1 MVNQRTYQ
9 RIKLMKTVYLVII
22 ILLALT
28 GCIEKQEKVNLS
40 IVQEPGIMDND
51 TAVKVAIASV
61 VSPKESY
68 AYYEDMIQYFSKKLG
83 GPVKIV
89 QRRSYQEVNDLI
101 KNNQIDFAFVCSG
114 AYIEGNE
121 EFGMKLLVAPK
132 IYGKTTYHSYII
144 VPNNSNYTNLP
155 DLRGKK
161 FAFSDPLSNSG
172 KLYPAYR
179 LSLINET
186 PESFFGVDDKGRNNS
201 FFTYS
206 HDNSIIA
213 VAEGVADGAAVD
225 SLVYEYMK
233 ETKPEI
239 IAKTRIIETSPP
251 FGIPPVVVSKDID
264 PFLEQRLKDIFLKM
278 DKDEEGMKILSRIK
292 IDRFVAI
299 NDNAYDSIR
308 EMRKR
313 VK

>member
-1 MVNQRTYQ
+1 MA
-9 RIKLMKTVYLVII
+9 MKNIYLVIF
-22 ILLALT
+22 ILLAAT
-28 GCIEKQEKVNLS
+28 GGCVENREKIDLS
-40 IVQEPGIMDND
+40 VVQESGVREND

-68 AYYEDMIQYFSKKLG
+68 AYYEEMIRYISQKLG

-89 QRRSYQEVNDLI
+89 QKRSYEEINQLI
-101 KNNQIDFAFVCSG
+101 QNNEIDFAFICGG
-114 AYIEGNE
+114 AYIGDDGNTTP
-121 EFGMKLLVAPK
+121 GMKLLVAPK

-144 VPNNSNYTNLP
+144 VPNNSNYTGLL

-172 KLYPAYR
+172 KLYPEYR
-179 LSLINET
+179 LALINET
-186 PESFFGVDDKGRNNS
+186 PESFFGVDEKGRNNS
-201 FFTYS
+201 FYTYS

-213 VAEGVADGAAVD
+213 VSEGLADGAAVD

-233 ETKPEI
+233 DTKPEI
-239 IAKTRIIETSPP
+239 IAKTRIIEISPP
-251 FGIPPVVVSKDID
+251 FGIPPVVVPENID
-264 PFLEQRLKDIFLKM
+264 PFLEQRLKEIFLNM
-278 DKDEEGMKILSRIK
+278 DNEEEGREILSKIL
-292 IDRFVAI
+292 IDRFVNI
-299 NDNAYDSIR
+299 NDKAYDSIR

>member
-1 MVNQRTYQ
+1 MYT
-9 RIKLMKTVYLVII
+9 KSAYLFIF
-22 ILLALT
+22 ILLIIT

-40 IVQEPGIMDND
+40 IVQEPEVKETD

-68 AYYEDMIQYFSKKLG
+68 VYYEEMIQYISKKLG

-89 QRRSYQEVNDLI
+89 QKQSYQEINQLI
-101 KNNQIDFAFVCSG
+101 QNNEIDFAFICGG
-114 AYIEGNE
+114 AYIDNDGNTTP
-121 EFGMKLLVAPK
+121 GMKLLVAPQV
-132 IYGKTTYHSYII
+132 YGKTTYNSYII
-144 VPNNSNYTNLP
+144 VPNNSNYTDLL

-172 KLYPAYR
+172 KLYPRYR
-179 LSLINET
+179 LALINET
-186 PESFFGVDDKGRNNS
+186 PGSFFGVDENGRNNS

-213 VAEGVADGAAVD
+213 VAEGLADGAAVD

-233 ETKPEI
+233 NTRPEI
-239 IAKTRIIETSPP
+239 IAKTRIIEISPP
-251 FGIPPVVVSKDID
+251 FGIPPVVVPEAID
-264 PFLEQRLKDIFLKM
+264 PFLEQRLKDIFLNM
-278 DKDEEGMKILSRIK
+278 DKDENGMKILSNVK
-292 IDRFVAI
+292 IDRFVSI